1 MTAVTRILRRLTG
14 AALCLAAVCGL
25 PGMPAQARDQL
36 VIGISQFPDNF
47 NPKINSMAAKSYI
60 LAMARRPVTTFD
72 ADWNLICMLCTELPS
87 MEKGT
92 ARYEKT
98 KDGKDGVAVTY
109 TLRPDARW
117 GDGTPITTK
126 DVVLSWQI
134 GKHPVSGVSN
144 AEFYRRIDRIEVKDD
159 HTFTLHKNKRTCT
172 FANANDFHIVPA
184 HLEKPN
190 FKDPKAYRSRS
201 AYESDTTNPG
211 LWFGPYRV
219 AEVSPG
225 SHVILERNPTWW
237 GRKPA
242 FDRVIVKVIQNTS
255 AMTANLLAGGIDYVA
270 GEVGMSLDQAM
281 ALKGRHGDRFNF
293 VFKPSLVY
301 EHIDVNLDNPIL
313 ADRRVRRALLYA
325 IDRKAISTQLF
336 DGYQPVANSSINPLD
351 LVYSANTKRYPLDR
365 EKAAKLLDA
374 AGWRLRDNG
383 IRYNAKGERLQL
395 LIMTTAGNK
404 TRELVQQVLQSNWR
418 QVGIDMRIRNEP
430 ARVFFGSTVRR
441 RKFSGLAM
449 YAWLSSPQNVPRG
462 QLHSEEIPSAEG
474 GWSGQNYPGLRSP
487 AFDTV
492 LDSLETQCEPQENMR
507 LWHELQKLYMEELP
521 ALPLYFRA
529 QPHIM
534 PKWLKGVRPTGH
546 QYSSSLWIEDWTVG
560 K

>member
-313 ADRRVRRALLYA
+313 ADRRVPAGRQQFDQSARPSLQREYEALPARPRESGEVAGRRRVAAARQRHSLQRQGRTA
-325 IDRKAISTQLF
+325 AAFDHDDGRQQDPRTRPAGVAKQL
-336 DGYQPVANSSINPLD
+336 
-351 LVYSANTKRYPLDR
+351 
-365 EKAAKLLDA
+365 A
-374 AGWRLRDNG
+374 AGR
-383 IRYNAKGERLQL
+383 
-395 LIMTTAGNK
+395 
-404 TRELVQQVLQSNWR
+404 
-418 QVGIDMRIRNEP
+418 
-430 ARVFFGSTVRR
+430 
-441 RKFSGLAM
+441 
-449 YAWLSSPQNVPRG
+449 
-462 QLHSEEIPSAEG
+462 H
-474 GWSGQNYPGLRSP
+474 
-487 AFDTV
+487 
-492 LDSLETQCEPQENMR
+492 
-507 LWHELQKLYMEELP
+507 
-521 ALPLYFRA
+521 
-529 QPHIM
+529 
-534 PKWLKGVRPTGH
+534 
-546 QYSSSLWIEDWTVG
+546 
-560 K
+560 